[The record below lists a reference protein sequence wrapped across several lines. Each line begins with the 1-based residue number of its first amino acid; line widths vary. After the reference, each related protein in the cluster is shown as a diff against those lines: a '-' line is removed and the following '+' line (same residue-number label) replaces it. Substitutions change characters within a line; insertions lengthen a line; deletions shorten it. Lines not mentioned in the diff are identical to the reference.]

1 MAQSSP
7 RHFQLWLFFFSRN
20 GIFMLVR
27 LSIFIS
33 LLSLDMVTNTIPFI
47 WFFTYQVFLESG
59 GRLQFIKEGLH
70 LIQCKAHACCC
81 LERAGIHYKDD
92 TLPCKC
98 QALAWKNEPKAWIQG
113 FQALKIFF
121 GCIVFLLLYIS

>member
-7 RHFQLWLFFFSRN
+7 RHFQLWLFFFIRN
-20 GIFMLVR
+20 GIFMPVR

-33 LLSLDMVTNTIPFI
+33 VLSRDMVTNTIPFI

-81 LERAGIHYKDD
+81 LERAGIH
-92 TLPCKC
+92 TACG
-98 QALAWKNEPKAWIQG
+98 I
-113 FQALKIFF
+113 LKSLWSLI
-121 GCIVFLLLYIS
+121 CSAKRFLIKPHKPYRRFRGLENSVLK